1 MQTGFLKFWENPF
14 AHSILLVY
22 QILLKL
28 CTQHDSI
35 IAVLCTFFVKRF
47 DKVFNCDQLH
57 IFDSQDTIQMA
68 HMSKWFTKIVHKI
81 PAASNGMN
89 MGLI

>member
-1 MQTGFLKFWENPF
+1 MHTARQYHCRTLY
-14 AHSILLVY
+14 I
-22 QILLKL
+22 
-28 CTQHDSI
+28 
-35 IAVLCTFFVKRF
+35 FVKRF
-47 DKVFNCDQLH
+47 DKVFNGDQLQ

-68 HMSKWFTKIVHKI
+68 RMSKWFTKMVHKI